1 MKKSLLRMG
10 EQLSIYLP
18 VLLMALLALGTW
30 WLVRNAPQSMQGH
43 TQPSAS
49 AEPDY
54 VMKDFSV
61 YQFDASGRLQSEVL
75 GDVAHHFPQSQTFE
89 VHGIRTHSVA
99 PDGTQTQTSA
109 RRGISNADAS
119 EVQLFGDA
127 KVQQLPQG
135 QLSQALTV
143 ESEFL
148 HAWTLEER
156 VQSHL
161 PVVLKKGANVF
172 AGDSMR
178 YDNLAQVMEL
188 NGRVNVE
195 IQSRNSVIK

>member
-1 MKKSLLRMG
+1 MNKSLLRMG
-10 EQLSIYLP
+10 EQISIYLP

-30 WLVRNAPQSMQGH
+30 WLVRNAPQPLTPP
-43 TQPSAS
+43 TQPRDSAT
-49 AEPDY
+49 PDY

-61 YQFDASGRLQSEVL
+61 YQFDNSGRLQSEVL
-75 GDVAHHFPQSQTFE
+75 GDVAHHFPQTQTFE
-89 VHGIRTHSVA
+89 VHEIRTHTVA

-127 KVQQLPQG
+127 KVKQLPQG
-135 QLSQALTV
+135 QDQQALSV
-143 ESEFL
+143 EGEFL

-161 PVVLKKGANVF
+161 PVVLKKGANTF
-172 AGDSMR
+172 AGDSMQF
-178 YDNLAQVMEL
+178 DNLDQVL
-188 NGRVNVE
+188 DLQGRVKVKIEPSQKN
-195 IQSRNSVIK
+195 